1 MGFIVSIMGI
11 ELAFEEGK
19 TAHAMALALRTARI
33 EAKQTQDELAAR
45 MGVSRWTIAA
55 MEKGDAKVSLAAW
68 LKASALLELLD
79 TWGAVMEKEEDPF
92 VKYDREQAKKQKL
105 SKTRVRK

>member
-1 MGFIVSIMGI
+1 MKID
-11 ELAFEEGK
+11 LAFEEGK
-19 TAHAMALALRTARI
+19 KAQAMGLALRTARI

-45 MGVSRWTIAA
+45 VGVSRWTIAA

-68 LKASALLELLD
+68 LKASTLLGLLE
-79 TWGAVMEKEEDPF
+79 TWETVMEKEEDPF

-105 SKTRVRK
+105 FKARVRKQDVIRNR